1 MDPLALSTGQH
12 KSLVT
17 KGLFAMLSIQSM
29 AVSYGDTEI
38 LHKVTL
44 EISAGEV
51 VSLIG
56 PNGAGKTTMIRAISG
71 VIPLKSGSVFVDDV
85 DLSVTS
91 IGERAR
97 LLAVVPQA
105 RKLTPEYTVKQAI
118 MMGRTPH
125 LGWLGN
131 PNQSDFDKVDW
142 AIERT
147 GITGLAERRVDE
159 LSGGE
164 QQLVLVARALAQ
176 DAPVILL
183 DEPTAHL
190 DLRHQATILDLV
202 HSLARESSLAVLMSL
217 HDLNLVSLFSDRIAL
232 LDQGIILAD
241 GPPSEVLVREQLSRV
256 YQVPLDIIP
265 HPHRDL
271 PLVLLNGHED

>member
-1 MDPLALSTGQH
+1 
-12 KSLVT
+12 
-17 KGLFAMLSIQSM
+17 MLKIRSI
-29 AVSYGDTEI
+29 AVSYGEIEI
-38 LHKVTL
+38 LHEVTL
-44 EISAGEV
+44 EVAAGEV

-56 PNGAGKTTMIRAISG
+56 PNGAGKTTMMRAISG
-71 VIPLKSGSVFVDDV
+71 VIPLKSGSVHVKSE
-85 DLSVTS
+85 DLSATP
-91 IGERAR
+91 IAERAR

-105 RKLTPEYTVKQAI
+105 RKLTPEYTAKQAI
-118 MMGRTPH
+118 MMGRTPY

-131 PNQSDFDKVDW
+131 PSQSDFDKVDW

-147 GITGLAERRVDE
+147 GISRLVDRRVDE

-164 QQLVLVARALAQ
+164 QQLILVARALAQ

-217 HDLNLVSLFSDRIAL
+217 HDLNLVSIFSDRIAL
-232 LDQGIILAD
+232 LDQGTILAD
-241 GPPSEVLVREQLSRV
+241 GQPYDVLNRDMLSRV

-265 HPHRDL
+265 HPHRDI
-271 PLVLLNGHED
+271 PLVLLNGYEDEPG

>member
-1 MDPLALSTGQH
+1 MH
-12 KSLVT
+12 
-17 KGLFAMLSIQSM
+17 SIS
-29 AVSYGDTEI
+29 VSYGETEI
-38 LHKVTL
+38 LHDVSL
-44 EISAGEV
+44 EVDAGEV

-56 PNGAGKTTMIRAISG
+56 PNGAGKTTMMRAISN
-71 VIPLKSGSVFVDDV
+71 VIPLSSGTVSVENE
-85 DLSVTS
+85 DLSSLS
-91 IGERAR
+91 IAKRAR

-105 RKLTPEYTVKQAI
+105 RKLPPEYTVRQAV
-118 MMGRTPH
+118 MMGRTPY

-131 PNQSDFDKVDW
+131 LSQIDIEKAEW
-142 AIERT
+142 ALDRT
-147 GITGLAERRVDE
+147 RITKLSERRVDE

-202 HSLARESSLAVLMSL
+202 HILAGERGLAVLMSL

-232 LDQGIILAD
+232 LDQGKILAD
-241 GPPSEVLVREQLSRV
+241 GLPNDVLNRQQLSEV
-256 YQVPLDIIP
+256 YQVPLEIVQ
-265 HPHRDL
+265 HPHRNI
-271 PLVLLNGHED
+271 PLVLLNGHDD

>member
-1 MDPLALSTGQH
+1 
-12 KSLVT
+12 
-17 KGLFAMLSIQSM
+17 MLSFCS
-29 AVSYGDTEI
+29 VSVNYGEVEI
-38 LHKVTL
+38 LHELSLTV
-44 EISAGEV
+44 EEGEV

-56 PNGAGKTTMIRAISG
+56 PNGAGKTTLIRAISG
-71 VIPLKSGSVFVDDV
+71 VLPLRSGSVKVDDQ
-85 DLSVTS
+85 DLATIS
-91 IGERAR
+91 IAERAR

-105 RKLTPEYTVKQAI
+105 RRLPAEYSVQEAVL
-118 MMGRTPH
+118 MGRTPY

-131 PNQSDFDKVDW
+131 PSKCDYEKTRWAIDRTQISDF
-142 AIERT
+142 T
-147 GITGLAERRVDE
+147 ERRVGE

-176 DAPVILL
+176 DSRVVLL

-202 HSLARESSLAVLMSL
+202 RDLAREHGLAVLMSL
-217 HDLNLVSLFSDRIAL
+217 HDLNLVSLYSDRIAL
-232 LDQGIILAD
+232 LNDGQILAF
-241 GPPSEVLVREQLSRV
+241 GSPQEVLIPQYLSDV

-265 HPHRDL
+265 HPYRDV

>member
-1 MDPLALSTGQH
+1 
-12 KSLVT
+12 
-17 KGLFAMLSIQSM
+17 MLGIRSIS
-29 AVSYGDTEI
+29 VNYGKTEV
-38 LHKVTL
+38 LHNLTL
-44 EISAGEV
+44 DVEAGEV

-56 PNGAGKTTMIRAISG
+56 PNGAGKTTLIRAISG
-71 VIPLKSGSVFVDDV
+71 VLPLQTGSILVKDQ
-85 DLSVTS
+85 DLAGIS
-91 IGERAR
+91 ISERAR

-105 RKLTPEYTVKQAI
+105 RRLPPDYSVQQAVL
-118 MMGRTPH
+118 MGRTPY
-125 LGWLGN
+125 LGWLGI
-131 PNQSDFDKVDW
+131 PSTSDYEKARW

-147 GITGLAERRVDE
+147 QISEFTERRVNE

-176 DAPVILL
+176 DSPVVLL

-202 HSLARESSLAVLMSL
+202 HTLAREQGLAVLMSL
-217 HDLNLVSLFSDRIAL
+217 HDLNLVSLYSDRIAL
-232 LDQGIILAD
+232 LANGQLLAL
-241 GPPSEVLVREQLSRV
+241 GSPKEVLSPQYLSDV

-265 HPHRDL
+265 HPYRDI

>member
-1 MDPLALSTGQH
+1 VKQANN
-12 KSLVT
+12 
-17 KGLFAMLSIQSM
+17 AMLKIQSIS
-29 AVSYGDTEI
+29 VSYGETEI
-38 LHKVTL
+38 LHEVSLNVT
-44 EISAGEV
+44 AGEV

-56 PNGAGKTTMIRAISG
+56 PNGAGKTTMMRAISG
-71 VIPLKSGSVFVDDV
+71 VIPLISGSVHVNGE
-85 DLSVTS
+85 DLSETP
-91 IGERAR
+91 IEKRAR

-105 RKLTPEYTVKQAI
+105 RKLTPEYTVQQAV
-118 MMGRTPH
+118 MMGRTPY

-131 PNQSDFDKVDW
+131 PSQNDIDKVDW
-142 AIERT
+142 AIDRT
-147 GITGLAERRVDE
+147 GIPALADRRVGE

-202 HSLARESSLAVLMSL
+202 HSLAREGSLAVLMSL
-217 HDLNLVSLFSDRIAL
+217 HDLNLVSIYSDRIAL

-241 GPPSEVLVREQLSRV
+241 GQPYEVLNKDQLSRV

-265 HPHRDL
+265 HPHRDI
-271 PLVLLNGHED
+271 PLVLLNGHEDEGQPAGLTSS